1 MEFASWTEEQ
11 WFEFLNSLF
20 DQFEVGVI
28 NYDGEVRVEVTT
40 SRGDLVGEGDTLKEA
55 LMDFALNFA
64 EEYSGDGD

>member
-1 MEFASWTEEQ
+1 MEFASWTEAK

-20 DQFEVGVI
+20 DQFEVGII
-28 NYDGEVRVEVTT
+28 NYDQLVRVEVAT

-64 EEYSGDGD
+64 EEYRCVKD